1 MSPPQVASRWP
12 ELLTVAFEIID
23 HVNQAHDL
31 LTGWTFGGGTAMM
44 IQIGHRESHDIDLF
58 LDDVQLLPYVEAAIA
73 EMQFSLGEPTYNGDG
88 TGHIKVAFDGIGEI
102 DFIVTAHMT
111 DAPTQTREL
120 LGRDVALETI
130 PEVIAKK
137 VRFRGSY
144 IQPRDIFDIA
154 AACEAGFREEVI
166 TTLTNIPEYVEG
178 TLTTLA
184 KLSVDYVNGTNA
196 QLMLRPDSTH
206 LVDKAY
212 DIATEVLTE
221 ALIKS
226 RTVG

>member
-1 MSPPQVASRWP
+1 MSAPQVASRWP
-12 ELLTVAFEIID
+12 ELLTAAFEIID
-23 HVNQAHDL
+23 EVNRDSEL

-44 IQIGHRESHDIDLF
+44 IQIDHRESHDIDLF
-58 LDDVQLLPYVEAAIA
+58 LDDAQLLPYVKAAVA

-111 DAPTQTREL
+111 DSPSQTREL
-120 LGRDVALETI
+120 QGRDVELETI
-130 PEVIAKK
+130 PEIIAKK

-154 AACEAGFREEVI
+154 AACEAGFREEII
-166 TTLTNIPEYVEG
+166 TTLAEIPEYVEG
-178 TLTTLA
+178 TLANLA
-184 KLSVDYVNGTNA
+184 KLSVDYVNSSNA
-196 QLMLRPDSTH
+196 QLMLRPDSNH

-212 DIATEVLTE
+212 DITTEILTE
-221 ALIKS
+221 TLRRLPKP
-226 RTVG
+226 